1 MSVSKEVKQP
11 LSTPTGLS
19 PMAAK
24 YERAYNEVVSALPKG
39 QQHRIINNFEMVSG
53 HMNYPNRAD
62 RDMVHEVMKEVI
74 LKAENDY

>member
-1 MSVSKEVKQP
+1 MSVIKDVKQP
-11 LSTPTGLS
+11 SPSPTGLS

-24 YERAYNEVVSALPKG
+24 YERAYNEVVAALPIS
-39 QQHRIINNFEMVSG
+39 QQNRIINNFEMVSG

-62 RDMVHEVMKEVI
+62 RDMVHEVMKAVI

>member
-11 LSTPTGLS
+11 LPTPTGLS

-39 QQHRIINNFEMVSG
+39 QQKRIIENFEMVSG
-53 HMNYPNRAD
+53 HMTYPNRAD
-62 RDMVHEVMKEVI
+62 RDMVHEVMKTVI